1 MKNNEDGTVDLAVRV
16 VCSAGTYVRMLAAA
30 PGERLGVGAH
40 LAELRRTQVGDF
52 QISDARSLEQL
63 KANADEATLA
73 TVLLP
78 TDAALSGMPFVHLT
92 AADLRRA
99 LNGMAVGIG
108 LYREVRWL
116 DFQEDEAGQLM
127 AVGSYEAATGL
138 LHPRVVIG
146 GENRA

>member
-1 MKNNEDGTVDLAVRV
+1 
-16 VCSAGTYVRMLAAA
+16 
-30 PGERLGVGAH
+30 
-40 LAELRRTQVGDF
+40 
-52 QISDARSLEQL
+52 
-63 KANADEATLA
+63 
-73 TVLLP
+73 
-78 TDAALSGMPFVHLT
+78 MPFVHLT

-116 DFQEDEAGQLM
+116 DGQEARIHDEAGQLM

-138 LHPRVVIG
+138 LHPRELSSG